1 MKKRALFFL
10 FLVCFVAVA
19 SAQMPVTTV
28 ILVRHAEKVMDA
40 GDDPGLTDAGQTRAE
55 RLALLLSACN
65 LKGVYSSQWMRSRL
79 TAAPTAKEFRLP
91 VTQLDA
97 KDSKKLAAEI
107 LLQHAGQTVLVV
119 GHSDTLS
126 EIVHAL
132 GGGSIPDIGDN
143 DYDNLFVINVY
154 APQKASV
161 LLLKY

>member
-1 MKKRALFFL
+1 MKKLTIFIFAILTGI
-10 FLVCFVAVA
+10 V
-19 SAQMPVTTV
+19 SAEMPVTTV

-65 LKGVYSSQWMRSRL
+65 LKGIYSSQWMRSRL
-79 TAAPTAKEFRLP
+79 TAAPTAKEFGLS
-91 VTQLDA
+91 VTQVDA
-97 KDSKKLAAEI
+97 KESKKLAAEI

-143 DYDNLFVINVY
+143 DYDNLFVISVY

>member
-1 MKKRALFFL
+1 MKKLTVFIFAILTGI
-10 FLVCFVAVA
+10 V
-19 SAQMPVTTV
+19 SAEMPVTTV

-65 LKGVYSSQWMRSRL
+65 LKGIYSSQWMRSRL
-79 TAAPTAKEFRLP
+79 TAAPTAKEFGLS
-91 VTQLDA
+91 VTQVDA
-97 KDSKKLAAEI
+97 KESKKLAAEI